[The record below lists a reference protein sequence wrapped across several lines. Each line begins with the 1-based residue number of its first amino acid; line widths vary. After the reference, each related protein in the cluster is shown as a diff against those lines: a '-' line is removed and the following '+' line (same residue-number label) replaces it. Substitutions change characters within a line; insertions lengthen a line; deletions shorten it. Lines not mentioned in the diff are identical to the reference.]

1 MKKFLLGTVGL
12 VALGMAAPAVAA
24 DMAVKAAPV
33 PYVAPMYNWSGFY
46 IGVNGGWGASRNRYE
61 WTGPAGV
68 TALGYSADATGG
80 TFGGEIGYNMQAGA
94 WVFGLEAQY
103 NWADLNRAYYGPIG
117 TWSIGTKVDAIGLF
131 TGRIGYAA
139 NNVLFYVKGGAAVAN
154 NDSWA
159 AWNGVNFAT
168 ASNTRWG
175 GALGVGLEYGFSP
188 NWSLGA
194 EYMHAWLGNNNY
206 AWGNANFVGVN
217 AWNNLNVRQD
227 IDMFT
232 LRLNYRFSA
241 VGKGPVGK
249 NPVVAKY

>member
-12 VALGMAAPAVAA
+12 IALGMAAPAVAA
-24 DMAVKAAPV
+24 DMPVKAAPV
-33 PYVAPMYNWSGFY
+33 PYIAPMYTWSGFY
-46 IGVNGGWGASRNRYE
+46 IGVNGGWASSRNEYE

-68 TALGYSADATGG
+68 TRLGYSADATGG
-80 TFGGEIGYNMQAGA
+80 TFGGQIGYNWQAGS
-94 WVFGLEAQY
+94 WVFGLEAQG
-103 NWADLNRAYYGPIG
+103 NWADLSRAYYGPVG
-117 TWSIGTKVDAIGLF
+117 TWSIGSKVDAIGLF

-139 NNVLFYVKGGAAVAN
+139 NNALFYVKGGWAVAN
-154 NDSWA
+154 NNAWA

-168 ASNTRWG
+168 ASNTRSG
-175 GALGVGLEYGFSP
+175 GAVGLGLEYGFTP

-217 AWNNLNVRQD
+217 AWNNLNAHQD

-232 LRLNYRFSA
+232 LRLNYRFG
-241 VGKGPVGK
+241 VGKSPVGK